1 MKKISQLT
9 LVILFLS
16 VVTGKAQEFG
26 SGYFVVPNNAINE
39 SVQEQLGNKIKVA
52 MSKAGMA
59 ATDGYFPMVTVV
71 KYDELET
78 IEVSGMRTM
87 YKTSGTVTLLMT
99 FTNTNTSLAATDF
112 QVQGIGVSKETA
124 QKTAINNIVIP
135 VDKLKDMAE
144 KAKKNYGASMESFAA
159 NRLAT
164 AKKLKASKDYWSAL
178 EAVSEI
184 PKDSKPYAEANKMY
198 AELEK
203 LVEKESVKEEKLQ
216 AIREQ
221 REFELT
227 KDQMKY
233 DNEQAVEKQKTK
245 RTEVESRARVNE
257 RYYEMWTSYYY
268 NYY

>member
-203 LVEKESVKEEKLQ
+203 LVEKESVKEEKHQ

>member
-1 MKKISQLT
+1 MKKMYQISL
-9 LVILFLS
+9 LLLFFSVII
-16 VVTGKAQEFG
+16 GKAQDFG

-78 IEVSGMRTM
+78 IEIPGMRKM

-112 QVQGIGVSKETA
+112 SVEGIGVSKETA

-144 KAKKNYGASMESFAA
+144 KAKKNYASSMESYAS
-159 NRLAT
+159 NRLQT

-184 PKDSKPYAEANKMY
+184 PKGSKPYAEANKLFV
-198 AELEK
+198 ELEK

-233 DNEQAVEKQKTK
+233 DNEQAVERQKTK
-245 RTEVESRARVNE
+245 RTEIESRARVNE

>member
-1 MKKISQLT
+1 MKKIYHIAL
-9 LVILFLS
+9 LILFFS
-16 VVTGKAQEFG
+16 VGIGKAQDFG

-78 IEVSGMRTM
+78 IEVPGMRTM

>member
-1 MKKISQLT
+1 MKKILKFSLM
-9 LVILFLS
+9 LIVFSIS
-16 VVTGKAQEFG
+16 IMKAQEFG
-26 SGYFVVPNNAINE
+26 SGYFVVPNDAITS

-78 IEVSGMRTM
+78 IEIPGMRKM

-112 QVQGIGVSKETA
+112 SVEGIGVSKETA

-144 KAKKNYGASMESFAA
+144 KAKKNYSASMESFAA

-164 AKKLKASKDYWSAL
+164 AKKLKASKDYWGAL

-184 PKDSKPYAEANKMY
+184 PKNSKPYAESNKLY

-233 DNEQAVEKQKTK
+233 DNEQSTERQKSY

-257 RYYEMWTSYYY
+257 RYYEMWSSYYY

>member
-1 MKKISQLT
+1 MKKIYHIAL
-9 LVILFLS
+9 LLLFFS

>member
-1 MKKISQLT
+1 MKKIFKVST
-9 LVILFLS
+9 LLFLFS
-16 VVTGKAQEFG
+16 IGFGIAQEFG
-26 SGYFVVPNNAINE
+26 SGYFVVPNNAITE

-52 MSKAGMA
+52 MSKAGLA

-78 IEVSGMRTM
+78 IEIPGMRKM

-112 QVQGIGVSKETA
+112 SVEGIGVSKETS
-124 QKTAINNIVIP
+124 QKTAISNIVIP
-135 VDKLKDMAE
+135 IDKLKDMAE
-144 KAKKNYGASMESFAA
+144 KARKNYGAAMESFAS
-159 NRLAT
+159 NRLST

-184 PKDSKPYAEANKMY
+184 PKGSKPYAEANKMY

-245 RTEVESRARVNE
+245 RTEIESRARVNE

>member
-1 MKKISQLT
+1 MKKMYQ
-9 LVILFLS
+9 ILLLLLFFS
-16 VVTGKAQEFG
+16 VMIGKGQDFG

-78 IEVSGMRTM
+78 IEIPGMRKM

-112 QVQGIGVSKETA
+112 SVEGIGVSKETA